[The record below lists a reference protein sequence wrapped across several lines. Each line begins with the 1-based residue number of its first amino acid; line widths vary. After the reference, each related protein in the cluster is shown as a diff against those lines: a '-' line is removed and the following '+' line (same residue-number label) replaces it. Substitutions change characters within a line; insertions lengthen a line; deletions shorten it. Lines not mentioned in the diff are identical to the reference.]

1 MARPSHVRRVILC
14 IFGLMVSAALIQAA
28 DTDAPRGEWV
38 ADVAHKVLPSVV
50 NISSTKTILVQRS
63 PLFSDPLFRE
73 FFGGRIPQ
81 ERVQR
86 SLGSGVIV
94 SPDGYIITNNHVVG
108 GADRVEVRLADDQVL
123 MARIIGADPK
133 SDVAVIKIEAQD
145 LPALAVGDS
154 STLRIGTLVLA
165 VGNPFGLEQ
174 TVTMGIVSALGR
186 SGLGITDYENFIQTD
201 AAINPGNSGGALVNL
216 RGELIGI
223 NTAIFSGSGGSVGI
237 GFAIPVNLAMHIKDS
252 FLRYGKVVRG
262 WLGVTVQ
269 DLSPEIAQAMMLKST
284 RGVLISGIV
293 PGSPAATAGL
303 QRGDIIV
310 SLNRQEV
317 NNASALRYHTAE
329 LTPGSRVAAGIIRER
344 RALTLMVDI
353 GDLSESRPQ
362 EETFT
367 ISDNRF
373 LAGATVGELSPAI
386 REHLRLGTDL
396 EGVVILEVER
406 GSPAEATGIRP
417 GDVILELN
425 RSAIRSLAELR
436 EVLGDLSGRRL
447 KLSIYRNGSV
457 MSLTI
462 MG

>member
-165 VGNPFGLEQ
+165 VGNPFGLE
-174 TVTMGIVSALGR
+174 
-186 SGLGITDYENFIQTD
+186 YENFIQTD

-269 DLSPEIAQAMMLKST
+269 
-284 RGVLISGIV
+284 
-293 PGSPAATAGL
+293 
-303 QRGDIIV
+303 
-310 SLNRQEV
+310 EV
-317 NNASALRYHTAE
+317 NQALAE
-329 LTPGSRVAAGIIRER
+329 IVLEYADGRREVVATDESWQAADGPACSR
-344 RALTLMVDI
+344 L
-353 GDLSESRPQ
+353 
-362 EETFT
+362 
-367 ISDNRF
+367 
-373 LAGATVGELSPAI
+373 
-386 REHLRLGTDL
+386 
-396 EGVVILEVER
+396 R
-406 GSPAEATGIRP
+406 GSTPLFG
-417 GDVILELN
+417 
-425 RSAIRSLAELR
+425 SAFQ
-436 EVLGDLSGRRL
+436 
-447 KLSIYRNGSV
+447 
-457 MSLTI
+457 LT
-462 MG
+462 